1 MSFSCRVHDERYYQ
15 TIFFVT
21 FLLLGTTIE
30 AEARTNEGRIDAF
43 IRSTKD
49 VYLLEFKQDKSA
61 DRALAQIAKHHYYE
75 KFRASGLPLVM
86 VGVNFNLK
94 KGRIDDWNID
104 TIR

>member
-61 DRALAQIAKHHYYE
+61 SYGWRQLQLKERTHRRLEHRHD
-75 KFRASGLPLVM
+75 PLVQA
-86 VGVNFNLK
+86 L
-94 KGRIDDWNID
+94 
-104 TIR
+104 